1 MFDEVFFMLVWSVT
15 SAVFFW
21 VGTSYGRRRA
31 AAEHRRHEASL
42 ERACELNDAITGGRT
57 RRLRR
62 TAPRIIDAEWR
73 SIH

>member
-1 MFDEVFFMLVWSVT
+1 MLEAIFFTLVWLAN
-15 SAVFFW
+15 SAAFFCA
-21 VGTSYGRRRA
+21 GMGYGRRRA
-31 AAEHRRHEASL
+31 AAEHRRHEAFL
-42 ERACELNDAITGGRT
+42 ERELNDAITGGRT